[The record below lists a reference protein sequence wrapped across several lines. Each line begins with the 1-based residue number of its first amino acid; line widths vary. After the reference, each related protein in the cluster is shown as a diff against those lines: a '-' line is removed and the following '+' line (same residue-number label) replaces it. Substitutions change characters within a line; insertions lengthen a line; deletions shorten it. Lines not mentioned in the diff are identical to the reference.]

1 MESKRGDCWTEVHL
15 LIGSMTQIVDEVIK
29 ILNSLIPIPVCL
41 KSLNRVPVSASDWLF
56 VYIRLIRVLYSDT
69 NNSLIVLEYSIDR
82 LSMFVTTN
90 YYRSLRHCSRS
101 SISTDLAQF
110 SYISCCWSIVQSPY
124 TSITR
129 LVVYYFSTLLG
140 VDLTH
145 PLPIYI
151 YSRFPITILLSRSFH
166 TMPFSGFLSTVAAT
180 SVAAITL
187 SWLVQTL
194 KQRYRGPDMPPKY
207 PHLDPFF
214 GLDWVVMEIRNY
226 VACRELPA
234 TTDLFRRIGNTFEI
248 NALRRTMIMT
258 IDPENIHSPVASEGR
273 DWSIEPVK
281 VRFMDLVRGRES
293 VSSYVFQR
301 HSIRYRALV
310 MRQVFLNLMKVSQ
323 GFRES
328 VNDLLNLIP
337 RHGASVDLAELFPF
351 IVRK

>member
-1 MESKRGDCWTEVHL
+1 
-15 LIGSMTQIVDEVIK
+15 
-29 ILNSLIPIPVCL
+29 
-41 KSLNRVPVSASDWLF
+41 
-56 VYIRLIRVLYSDT
+56 
-69 NNSLIVLEYSIDR
+69 
-82 LSMFVTTN
+82 
-90 YYRSLRHCSRS
+90 
-101 SISTDLAQF
+101 
-110 SYISCCWSIVQSPY
+110 
-124 TSITR
+124 
-129 LVVYYFSTLLG
+129 
-140 VDLTH
+140 
-145 PLPIYI
+145 
-151 YSRFPITILLSRSFH
+151 
-166 TMPFSGFLSTVAAT
+166 
-180 SVAAITL
+180 
-187 SWLVQTL
+187 
-194 KQRYRGPDMPPKY
+194 MPPKY

-337 RHGASVDLAELFPF
+337 RHGASVDLADLLMHSPERLCTNRKLAKQFTTIDPESSSSNSLILMSFHEDLSAIRHSNFDLSAHMLMSEKGLFQTYSIFDVPMDQA
-351 IVRK
+351 IVALPKCGWEPQNNTTGLLNTLVQLTAKNQMDRDVDFRNMIASLDTTPVSLSNTMFLLSRDPNA